1 MSQTS
6 NPRIRFLAVGDMH
19 VGDLPDERLTAIFE
33 QASRH
38 EGVDFMTSAGDLAN
52 NGLPEQHDL
61 ILPWSGSL
69 PFPFLPVMGNH
80 DTHTPDRGG
89 WSVFVRK
96 YELESANY
104 ARRFGALT
112 CVFLSPD
119 EDCDGLTCD
128 MKDSLAVLSDILAE
142 GDGPV
147 VVFFHAPVHDTV
159 GGAPGRKCFLSTE
172 QFFFLPSSDEVR
184 AVFAKSNRPAVWVS
198 GHTHSPI
205 TSERLI
211 HTEYPAGP
219 NGAPLHHVNL
229 GSPYYTGRDAGFG
242 DTPLLYRFDVEW
254 TDGLGGHID
263 VSLETIPAGEV
274 VRTERLGF

>member
-6 NPRIRFLAVGDMH
+6 NATVRFLAVGDMH
-19 VGDLPDERLTAIFE
+19 VGDLPVERLDAIFD

-38 EGVDFMTSAGDLAN
+38 QSIDFMTSAGDLAN
-52 NGLPEQHDL
+52 NGLPEQHDQ
-61 ILPWSGSL
+61 ILPRLKPLG
-69 PFPFLPVMGNH
+69 FPFLPVMGNH
-80 DTHTPDRGG
+80 DTQTPDHAG
-89 WSVFVRK
+89 WSLFVRK
-96 YELESANY
+96 YGLESANY
-104 ARRFGALT
+104 VRRIGPLT

-128 MKDSLAVLSDILAE
+128 MKDSLALLRSVMAE

-147 VVFFHAPVHDTV
+147 VVFFHAPVRETV

-184 AVFAKSNRPAVWVS
+184 AVFAGSNRPAVWIS

-211 HTEYPAGP
+211 HTEFPGGP

-254 TDGLGGHID
+254 AEGKGGYID

-274 VRTERLGF
+274 VRTERLGV

>member
-6 NPRIRFLAVGDMH
+6 NTRVRFLAVGDMH
-19 VGDLPDERLTAIFE
+19 VGDLPDERLIGIFE

-38 EGVDFMTSAGDLAN
+38 KGVAFMTSAGDLAN

-80 DTHTPDRGG
+80 DTHTPDRDG

-96 YELESANY
+96 YGLESANY
-104 ARRFGALT
+104 VRRYGPLT

-128 MKDSLAVLSDILAE
+128 MKDSLALLRSVLAE
-142 GDGPV
+142 DVGPV
-147 VVFFHAPVHDTV
+147 VVFFHAPVRDTV

-172 QFFFLPSSDEVR
+172 PFFFLPSSNEVR

-211 HTEYPAGP
+211 HTEFPGGP

-242 DTPLLYRFDVEW
+242 DAPLLYRFDVEW
-254 TDGLGGHID
+254 TEGKGGHVD
-263 VSLETIPAGEV
+263 VSLETIPAGEA
-274 VRTERLGF
+274 VRTERLEI